1 MDPNVNRGKSQE
13 GLETC
18 GDALPADDQA
28 PVFLLKPGNG
38 PLGWEPWHHL
48 CAGPPPIFLGLPDAL
63 RDLGPAPPLPELL
76 APRFRRIACLRG
88 DDAPPVAG
96 AAPLARAALDGIT
109 HRQHVGPLR
118 PHGPA
123 WYGWPGAGHRPPCA
137 CGAASLC
144 LSRRGRR
151 PRRPPSQGE
160 TAPSTA
166 PYSPHI
172 MPRSAALPSIRAG
185 IAATGPSACPRC
197 TQRCGALF
205 DPHGGPGGTSHQRQP
220 VSKMSNKVCRI
231 FRNGAWGLP
240 RLRCG
245 GAGGKPS
252 SHKRHSTSLTPAN
265 RPAILPSYVQIEQS
279 STKIILVGY
288 IHRSGVIKD
297 EYRPCRVDGEVSGGW

>member
-13 GLETC
+13 CLETC

-63 RDLGPAPPLPELL
+63 RALGPAPPLPELL
-76 APRFRRIACLRG
+76 APRFRLIACLRG

-96 AAPLARAALDGIT
+96 AAPLARAALDGIKR
-109 HRQHVGPLR
+109 RQHVGPLV
-118 PHGPA
+118 PLG
-123 WYGWPGAGHRPPCA
+123 
-137 CGAASLC
+137 
-144 LSRRGRR
+144 RRGAVGQGQGTALPEPVEQHPLALPPRR

-172 MPRSAALPSIRAG
+172 MPRAAALPSIRAG
-185 IAATGPSACPRC
+185 SAATGPSACPRC

-205 DPHGGPGGTSHQRQP
+205 DPHRGPCGTSHQRQP
-220 VSKMSNKVCRI
+220 VSKMDNKVCRI

-252 SHKRHSTSLTPAN
+252 SHKRHSTSLTPAK

-288 IHRSGVIKD
+288 IHIIFSD
-297 EYRPCRVDGEVSGGW
+297 T